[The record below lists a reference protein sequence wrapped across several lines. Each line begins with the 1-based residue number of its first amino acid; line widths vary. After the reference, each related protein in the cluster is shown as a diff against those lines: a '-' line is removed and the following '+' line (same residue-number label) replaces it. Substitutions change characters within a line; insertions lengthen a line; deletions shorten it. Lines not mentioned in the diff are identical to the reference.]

1 MLDPAAHRPA
11 TQSNLFEDFLET
23 RKTKW
28 ATPVILILRKGSHR
42 FSEIQRAIGKI
53 SQKTLTDTL
62 RFLERDGYVARK
74 PYATIPPRV
83 DYSLTDLGKRAAE
96 AFAQVDEFNRQNWQD
111 VLEARRRFDASHNR

>member
-1 MLDPAAHRPA
+1 MLDSTAHPPA
-11 TQSNLFEDFLET
+11 TQSSLFEEFLKT

-28 ATPVILILRKGSHR
+28 AMPVIFILRQGSHR

-62 RFLERDGYVARK
+62 RFLEREGYVARK

-83 DYSLTDLGKRAAE
+83 DYSLTELGTKAAE
-96 AFAQVDEFNRQNWQD
+96 AFSQVEEFIRHNWRE
-111 VLEARRRFDASHNR
+111 VLEARRRFDETHGD